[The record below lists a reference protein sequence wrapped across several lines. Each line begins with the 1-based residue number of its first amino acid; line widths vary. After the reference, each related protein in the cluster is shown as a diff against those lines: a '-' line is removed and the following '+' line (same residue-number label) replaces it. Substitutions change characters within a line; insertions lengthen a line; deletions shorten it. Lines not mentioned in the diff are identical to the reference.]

1 MPNLIRLLIW
11 VLLILLPACA
21 GFGAPMTPTPTRDFS
36 APTIAPSPTV
46 RFQTSDQLYDD
57 NPDAGIN
64 DPTAAAAPSRGI
76 LPPLELG
83 TPSADGGVPIQIALP
98 NDVVLSG
105 TMYQQGEAR
114 VPGVVLFASDVTV
127 WGDLPQ
133 MLVDGGMTALVMP
146 PLPRADQMTVV
157 MESFIEV
164 GTVDP
169 ARLAAVGIAESA
181 DLVMMACALDE
192 ICDAAVLLNPQ
203 SRDTLANLMPN
214 YGERPLLIAA
224 STEDATAYAVALALS
239 SRGDHVERLDY
250 EQGVGTQLLMRNTGL
265 QQGIVRWL
273 VGVFGG

>member
-1 MPNLIRLLIW
+1 MPKWIRLFSL
-11 VLLILLPACA
+11 VLLAVLSGCA

-36 APTIAPSPTV
+36 APTMQPSPTV
-46 RFQTSDQLYDD
+46 RFQTSEELYDE
-57 NPDAGIN
+57 NPEAGVS
-64 DPTAAAAPSRGI
+64 DPTAAAAPSRGN

-98 NDVVLSG
+98 NDVVLTG
-105 TMYQQGEAR
+105 TMYQRGGAR
-114 VPGVVLFASDVTV
+114 VPGVVLFAADVSV
-127 WGDLPQ
+127 WGELPQ

-157 MESFIEV
+157 MESFIEA

-203 SRDTLANLMPN
+203 SRDTLANVMPN

-224 STEDATAYAVALALS
+224 ATEDAAAYAVALALS

-250 EQGVGTQLLMRNTGL
+250 EQGTGAQLLLRNTGL